1 MKYEDNMLYMI
12 ENYISNTL
20 ENLYEE
26 QTICE
31 FDKQR
36 EEDIKYLENLNTDDF
51 LKISDLVFDEE
62 LRNKMFENIE
72 YYLWRF
78 KTIESREK

>member
-12 ENYISNTL
+12 ENYVSDTL

-26 QTICE
+26 QKVCG

-36 EEDIKYLENLNTDDF
+36 EEDIEYLENLTTDDY

-62 LRNKMFENIE
+62 LRNKMFENME
-72 YYLWRF
+72 YYLWRVN
-78 KTIESREK
+78 K

>member
-12 ENYISNTL
+12 ENYVSDTL
-20 ENLYEE
+20 EELYEE
-26 QTICE
+26 QKVCE

-36 EEDIKYLENLNTDDF
+36 EEDIKYLENLTTDDY

-62 LRNKMFENIE
+62 LRNKMFENME
-72 YYLWRF
+72 YYLWRV
-78 KTIESREK
+78 KNNE

>member
-12 ENYISNTL
+12 ENYVSDTL

-26 QTICE
+26 QKVCE

-36 EEDIKYLENLNTDDF
+36 EEDIKYLENLTTDDY

-62 LRNKMFENIE
+62 LRNKIFENME
-72 YYLWRF
+72 YYLWRIN
-78 KTIESREK
+78 K

>member
-12 ENYISNTL
+12 ENYVADTL

-26 QTICE
+26 QKVCN
-31 FDKQR
+31 FDKER
-36 EEDIKYLENLNTDDF
+36 EKDIKFLENLTIDDY

-62 LRNKMFENIE
+62 LRNKMFENME
-72 YYLWRF
+72 YYLWRYN
-78 KTIESREK
+78 KEEEII